1 MVILWLFIGD
11 SAMVKQV
18 IIDKGIP
25 FLEGVFPPEIEVLY
39 LSPEDIT
46 PEAVRYADALF
57 VRTRTQINKEL
68 LHGSNVRFVATATIG
83 FDHIDQDYCRE
94 AGIHWVSCPGCNA
107 QAVCD
112 YVEEAIATYSAASYS
127 PQSGR
132 PIGGTPSYSS
142 PCERPILGII
152 GYGHVGKLVAQMAER
167 KGYKVLLSD
176 PPLGIGL
183 PLEQLAPLCDV
194 LTFHTPLT
202 REGEYPTYH
211 LCDANIL
218 RLCKPGTL
226 IINAARGGVID
237 EQALLSCLSPLASS
251 PQRLIASID
260 CWENEPNI
268 NQELLKHI
276 ELASFHIAGY
286 SIQGKMNASEMCLHA
301 FCEFFS
307 LPILSI
313 NKKVVP
319 LQGDSE
325 PGWLK
330 RISDQL
336 KAQPEHFEQLR
347 KQYKLR

>member
-1 MVILWLFIGD
+1 
-11 SAMVKQV
+11 MVKQV

-46 PEAVRYADALF
+46 PAAVRYADALF

-112 YVEEAIATYSAASYS
+112 YVEEAIA
-127 PQSGR
+127 
-132 PIGGTPSYSS
+132 SS
-142 PCERPILGII
+142 PHCLIASSPLTIGII

-237 EQALLSCLSPLASS
+237 EQALFSQLSTLNSQLSTA
-251 PQRLIASID
+251 ID

-268 NQELLKHI
+268 NQDLLKHV

-286 SIQGKMNASEMCLHA
+286 SIQGKMNASEMCLRA

-347 KQYKLR
+347 KAYSLR

>member
-1 MVILWLFIGD
+1 
-11 SAMVKQV
+11 MVKQV

-25 FLEGVFPPEIEVLY
+25 FLEGVFPPEIEVLH

-57 VRTRTQINKEL
+57 VRTRTRINKEL
-68 LHGSNVRFVATATIG
+68 LHGSNIRFVATATIG

-112 YVEEAIATYSAASYS
+112 YVEEAIA
-127 PQSGR
+127 
-132 PIGGTPSYSS
+132 SS
-142 PCERPILGII
+142 PHRLIASSPITVGIV

-183 PLEQLAPLCDV
+183 PLEQLAPLCDII
-194 LTFHTPLT
+194 TFHTPLT
-202 REGEYPTYH
+202 RGGEYPTYH

-226 IINAARGGVID
+226 IINAARGGIID
-237 EQALLSCLSPLASS
+237 EQALLSCLNPLPFREGMGVGTA
-251 PQRLIASID
+251 ID
-260 CWENEPNI
+260 CWENEPNL
-268 NQELLKHI
+268 NQDLLKHVD
-276 ELASFHIAGY
+276 LASFHIAGY
-286 SIQGKMNASEMCLHA
+286 SIQGKMNASEMCLRA

-330 RISDQL
+330 RISAQL
-336 KAQPEHFEQLR
+336 KASPEHFEQLR

>member
-1 MVILWLFIGD
+1 
-11 SAMVKQV
+11 MVKQV

-25 FLEGVFPPEIEVLY
+25 FLEGVFPPEIEVLH

-46 PEAVRYADALF
+46 PESVRYADALF

-112 YVEEAIATYSAASYS
+112 YVEEAISSIK
-127 PQSGR
+127 SGENALT
-132 PIGGTPSYSS
+132 IG
-142 PCERPILGII
+142 IV

-167 KGYKVLLSD
+167 RGYKVILSD

-194 LTFHTPLT
+194 LTFHIPLT
-202 REGEYPTYH
+202 QDGEHPTYH

-237 EQALLSCLSPLASS
+237 EQPLLSCLSPLASS
-251 PQRLIASID
+251 PHRLIASID

-268 NQELLKHI
+268 NQDLLKHV

-286 SIQGKMNASEMCLHA
+286 SIQGKMNASEMCLRA

-330 RISDQL
+330 RVSDQL
-336 KAQPEHFEQLR
+336 KAAPEHFEQLR

>member
-1 MVILWLFIGD
+1 
-11 SAMVKQV
+11 MVKQV
-18 IIDKGIP
+18 VIDKGIP
-25 FLEGVFPPEIEVLY
+25 FLEGVFPPEIEVLH

-46 PEAVRYADALF
+46 PESVRYADALF

-112 YVEEAIATYSAASYS
+112 YVEEAISSIK
-127 PQSGR
+127 SGENALT
-132 PIGGTPSYSS
+132 IG
-142 PCERPILGII
+142 IV
-152 GYGHVGKLVAQMAER
+152 GYGHVGKLVAQMAQR
-167 KGYKVLLSD
+167 RGYQVLLSD
-176 PPLGIGL
+176 PPLGIGMS
-183 PLEQLAPLCDV
+183 LEQLAPLCDV

-211 LCDANIL
+211 LCDETIL
-218 RLCKPGTL
+218 RLCKPSTL

-251 PQRLIASID
+251 PHRLIASID
-260 CWENEPNI
+260 CWEGEPNL
-268 NQELLKHI
+268 NQELLKKVD
-276 ELASFHIAGY
+276 LASFHIAGY
-286 SIQGKMNASEMCLHA
+286 SIQGKMNASEMCLRA

-313 NKKVVP
+313 NKKAVP

-325 PGWLK
+325 SGWLK
-330 RISDQL
+330 RISAQL
-336 KAQPEHFEQLR
+336 KASPEHFEQLR

>member
-1 MVILWLFIGD
+1 
-11 SAMVKQV
+11 MVKQV

-25 FLEGVFPPEIEVLY
+25 FLEGVFPPEIEVLH

-57 VRTRTQINKEL
+57 VRTRTRINKEL

-112 YVEEAIATYSAASYS
+112 YVEEAIATYSAASDS
-127 PQSGR
+127 TQSGR

-142 PCERPILGII
+142 PCERPILGIV
-152 GYGHVGKLVAQMAER
+152 GYGHVGKLVAQMAQR
-167 KGYKVLLSD
+167 RGYKVLLSD
-176 PPLGIGL
+176 PPLGIGMS
-183 PLEQLAPLCDV
+183 LEELAPQCDV

-211 LCDANIL
+211 LCDVNIL
-218 RLCKPGTL
+218 RLCKPGTF

-237 EQALLSCLSPLASS
+237 EQALLSTLNTQHSTFNIKTA
-251 PQRLIASID
+251 ID
-260 CWENEPNI
+260 CWENEPNL
-268 NQELLKHI
+268 NQDLLKHVD
-276 ELASFHIAGY
+276 LASFHIAGY
-286 SIQGKMNASEMCLHA
+286 SIQGKMNASEMCLRA

-330 RISDQL
+330 RISAQL
-336 KAQPEHFEQLR
+336 KAAPEHFEQLR
-347 KQYKLR
+347 KNYPLR

>member
-1 MVILWLFIGD
+1 
-11 SAMVKQV
+11 MVKQV

-46 PEAVRYADALF
+46 PAAVRYADALF

-112 YVEEAIATYSAASYS
+112 YVEEAIASLPHCLIA
-127 PQSGR
+127 
-132 PIGGTPSYSS
+132 SS
-142 PCERPILGII
+142 PLTIGII

-251 PQRLIASID
+251 PHRLIASID

-268 NQELLKHI
+268 NQDLLKHV

>member
-1 MVILWLFIGD
+1 
-11 SAMVKQV
+11 MVKQV

-46 PEAVRYADALF
+46 PESVRYADALF

-112 YVEEAIATYSAASYS
+112 YVEEAIA
-127 PQSGR
+127 
-132 PIGGTPSYSS
+132 SS
-142 PCERPILGII
+142 PHCLIASSPLTIGII

-237 EQALLSCLSPLASS
+237 EQALLSQLSYTNSASDRS
-251 PQRLIASID
+251 SKGEIRTLNSQLSTAID
-260 CWENEPNI
+260 CWENEPNL
-268 NQELLKHI
+268 NQELLKHVD
-276 ELASFHIAGY
+276 LASFHIAGY

-325 PGWLK
+325 SGWLK

-336 KAQPEHFEQLR
+336 KAAPEHFEQLR

>member
-1 MVILWLFIGD
+1 
-11 SAMVKQV
+11 MVKQV
-18 IIDKGIP
+18 VIDKGIP
-25 FLEGVFPPEIEVLY
+25 FLEGVFPPEIEVLH

-57 VRTRTQINKEL
+57 VRTRTRINKEL
-68 LHGSNVRFVATATIG
+68 LRGSNIRFVATATIG

-112 YVEEAIATYSAASYS
+112 YVEEAIA
-127 PQSGR
+127 
-132 PIGGTPSYSS
+132 SS
-142 PCERPILGII
+142 PHRLIASSPLTVGIV

-183 PLEQLAPLCDV
+183 PLEQLAPLCDII
-194 LTFHTPLT
+194 TFHTPLT

-226 IINAARGGVID
+226 IINAARGGIID
-237 EQALLSCLSPLASS
+237 EQALLSCLNPLPFRDGMGVGTA
-251 PQRLIASID
+251 ID
-260 CWENEPNI
+260 CWENEPNL
-268 NQELLKHI
+268 NQDLLKHVD
-276 ELASFHIAGY
+276 LASFHVAGY
-286 SIQGKMNASEMCLHA
+286 SIQGKMNASEMCLRA

-330 RISDQL
+330 RISAQL
-336 KAQPEHFEQLR
+336 KASPEHFEQLR

>member
-1 MVILWLFIGD
+1 
-11 SAMVKQV
+11 MVKQV

-25 FLEGVFPPEIEVLY
+25 FLEGVFPPEIEVLH

-57 VRTRTQINKEL
+57 VRTRTRINKEL
-68 LHGSNVRFVATATIG
+68 LHGSNIRFVATATIG

-112 YVEEAIATYSAASYS
+112 YVEEAIASSLHRLIA
-127 PQSGR
+127 
-132 PIGGTPSYSS
+132 SS
-142 PCERPILGII
+142 PLTVGIV

-183 PLEQLAPLCDV
+183 PLEQLAPLCDII
-194 LTFHTPLT
+194 TFHTPLT
-202 REGEYPTYH
+202 RGGEYPTYH

-226 IINAARGGVID
+226 IINAARGGIID
-237 EQALLSCLSPLASS
+237 EQALLSCLNPLPFREGMGVGTA
-251 PQRLIASID
+251 ID
-260 CWENEPNI
+260 CWENEPNL
-268 NQELLKHI
+268 NQDLLKHVD
-276 ELASFHIAGY
+276 LASFHIAGY
-286 SIQGKMNASEMCLHA
+286 SIQGKMNASEMCLRA

-330 RISDQL
+330 RISAQL
-336 KAQPEHFEQLR
+336 KASPEHFEQLR

>member
-1 MVILWLFIGD
+1 
-11 SAMVKQV
+11 MVKQV

-25 FLEGVFPPEIEVLY
+25 FLEGVFPPEIEVLH

-46 PEAVRYADALF
+46 PESVRYADALF

-112 YVEEAIATYSAASYS
+112 YVEEAISSIK
-127 PQSGR
+127 SGENALT
-132 PIGGTPSYSS
+132 IG
-142 PCERPILGII
+142 IV
-152 GYGHVGKLVAQMAER
+152 GYGHVGKLVAQMAQR
-167 KGYKVLLSD
+167 RGYQVLLSD

-202 REGEYPTYH
+202 QDGEHPTYH

-251 PQRLIASID
+251 PHRLIASID

-268 NQELLKHI
+268 NQDLLKHV

-286 SIQGKMNASEMCLHA
+286 SIQGKMNASEMCLRA

-336 KAQPEHFEQLR
+336 KAAPEHFEQLR

>member
-1 MVILWLFIGD
+1 
-11 SAMVKQV
+11 MVKQV

-25 FLEGVFPPEIEVLY
+25 FLEGVFPPEIEVLH
-39 LSPEDIT
+39 LSPKDIT
-46 PEAVRYADALF
+46 PESVRYADALF

-94 AGIHWVSCPGCNA
+94 AGIRWVSCPGCNA

-112 YVEEAIATYSAASYS
+112 YVEEAISSIK
-127 PQSGR
+127 SGENALT
-132 PIGGTPSYSS
+132 IGVV
-142 PCERPILGII
+142 
-152 GYGHVGKLVAQMAER
+152 GYGHVGKLVAQMAQR
-167 KGYKVLLSD
+167 RGYQVLLSD
-176 PPLGIGL
+176 PPLGIGMS
-183 PLEQLAPLCDV
+183 LEQLAPLCDV

-202 REGEYPTYH
+202 REGEHPTYH
-211 LCDANIL
+211 LCNETIL
-218 RLCKPGTL
+218 RLCKPSTL

-251 PQRLIASID
+251 PHRLIASID

-268 NQELLKHI
+268 NQDLLKHV

-313 NKKVVP
+313 NKKAVP
-319 LQGDSE
+319 LQGDTE
-325 PGWLK
+325 KGWLL
-330 RISDQL
+330 RITEQL
-336 KAQPEHFEQLR
+336 KATPEHFEQLR